1 MAHVPCQRCPGLAL
15 FRYGG
20 QSHALHGRRWAVRG
34 TDRCTDH
41 TCRRCRDVGLCRHLG
56 TAVST
61 RGRATPLA
69 RCRADY
75 YGAAIDKTT
84 ISGCSSYAPRQV
96 PPARLMV
103 VPASPRILAT
113 AGAERNVVRSGS
125 SAASELAKV
134 RIVARLRAWWCA
146 TATLFPVPS
155 YSAAAVACTR
165 QAASGTS
172 KSSIADS
179 ALVMHSCARSMLD

>member
-1 MAHVPCQRCPGLAL
+1 MYGPHLQTVTIL
-15 FRYGG
+15 FGK
-20 QSHALHGRRWAVRG
+20 
-34 TDRCTDH
+34 
-41 TCRRCRDVGLCRHLG
+41 CRHIV

-84 ISGCSSYAPRQV
+84 ISGCSSDAPRQV

-103 VPASPRILAT
+103 VPASPRIFAT

-134 RIVARLRAWWCA
+134 RI
-146 TATLFPVPS
+146 
-155 YSAAAVACTR
+155 
-165 QAASGTS
+165 
-172 KSSIADS
+172 
-179 ALVMHSCARSMLD
+179 